1 MQRFVP
7 DTPSTATIERV
18 TRAIGAPVSWVR
30 AHGGFAPTERWV
42 VGLADGASAFV
53 KLGTSE
59 YTRSAL
65 RDEAALLPA
74 FSDHDL
80 APTFLGFEDGD
91 PPMLWVE
98 DLSHAAW
105 PPPWTAERIEAVLAT
120 LRRLRALPAPPDAR
134 PAERFRP
141 TLDHWEDIAK
151 EPAHFLRTGLASE
164 AWLRSALP
172 TLRAASDAARL
183 DGNDTL
189 HMDVRADNMCFVGE
203 RHVLVD
209 WNFVS
214 VGNGDLDIAGW
225 LGSLHAQGG
234 PLPEEILPGAGELAA
249 FLCGYF
255 GWTAGQPV
263 LPEAPRLREGQRM
276 QLRVVLP
283 WAARA
288 LGLPE
293 PDLMD
298 GATR

>member
-1 MQRFVP
+1 MERFVP
-7 DTPSTATIERV
+7 DTPSAATVDRV
-18 TRAIGAPVSWVR
+18 TRAIGTPVSWVR

-42 VGLADGASAFV
+42 VRLEDGSSTFV

-59 YTRSAL
+59 YTCSAL

-98 DLSHAAW
+98 DLRHAAW
-105 PPPWTAERIEAVLAT
+105 PPPWTSARIEAVLAT
-120 LRRLRALPAPPDAR
+120 LARLRALPAPAAAR

-141 TLDHWEDIAK
+141 TLDHWDDIAK

-255 GWTAGQPV
+255 GWTAGQPI
-263 LPEAPRLREGQRM
+263 LPEAPRLREGQLM
-276 QLRVVLP
+276 QLRAALP
-283 WAARA
+283 WAARE
-288 LGLPE
+288 LGLPA